1 MTQNPK
7 IKPFTENVYE
17 KFIYITNANR
27 ISITKNIV
35 AKKKTI
41 DYLSLKQSELC

>member
-7 IKPFTENVYE
+7 IKPFTENLYE

-35 AKKKTI
+35 AKKNYRLFILKT
-41 DYLSLKQSELC
+41 K

>member
-7 IKPFTENVYE
+7 IKPFPENLYE

-35 AKKKTI
+35 AKKTI